1 MWRGILKIVKIIV
14 FAVWVSL
21 MLWVFLIYETP
32 QVGYRFNKR
41 AILNGCESIHPSYR
55 FNKRLIV
62 LDNFKIDKTKE
73 EVIEEEEEII
83 VEEPIIEEPIVEEP
97 IVEEPIIEEPIVEE
111 PIVEQPPSNIEWY
124 TIEVS
129 FYCACYQCCGKTD
142 GITASGDYATEGVTV
157 ALPSSI
163 PLGTHI
169 VIDGHEYICQDRGGA
184 IIDYG
189 SNFIRADIY
198 LDSHEECMQRGRY
211 YTEGYIIW

>member
-1 MWRGILKIVKIIV
+1 MRGSTLKVIEITVL
-14 FAVWVSL
+14 AVWVFL
-21 MLWVFLIYETP
+21 MLWVFLIYKTP
-32 QVGYRFNKR
+32 QTGYRFNRR
-41 AILNGCESIHPSYR
+41 AILNGCGSVKPSYR
-55 FNKRLIV
+55 FNRRLIV

-73 EVIEEEEEII
+73 EAIEEAEESIAEEIVIEEII
-83 VEEPIIEEPIVEEP
+83 VEEPIIETPTVEEPIVEEP
-97 IVEEPIIEEPIVEE
+97 IVEE
-111 PIVEQPPSNIEWY
+111 PPSNIEWY

-189 SNFIRADIY
+189 GNFIRADIY

>member
-1 MWRGILKIVKIIV
+1 MWRSILKIVKTIV
-14 FAVWVSL
+14 LVVWVSL

-73 EVIEEEEEII
+73 EMIEEEEEVI
-83 VEEPIIEEPIVEEP
+83 VEEPIIEEPIVEE
-97 IVEEPIIEEPIVEE
+97 
-111 PIVEQPPSNIEWY
+111 PPSNIEWY

-189 SNFIRADIY
+189 GNFIRADIY
-198 LDSHEECMQRGRY
+198 LNSHEECLRRGRY

>member
-1 MWRGILKIVKIIV
+1 MWRSILKIVKTIV
-14 FAVWVSL
+14 LVVWVSL

-73 EVIEEEEEII
+73 EMIEEEEE
-83 VEEPIIEEPIVEEP
+83 VIVEEP

-111 PIVEQPPSNIEWY
+111 PPSNIEWY

-189 SNFIRADIY
+189 GNFIRADIY
-198 LDSHEECMQRGRY
+198 LNSHEECLRRGRY

>member
-1 MWRGILKIVKIIV
+1 MWRSILKIVKTIV
-14 FAVWVSL
+14 LVVWVSL

-73 EVIEEEEEII
+73 EVIEEEKEVI
-83 VEEPIIEEPIVEEP
+83 VEEPIIEEPIV
-97 IVEEPIIEEPIVEE
+97 EEPIVEE

-129 FYCACYQCCGKTD
+129 FYCACYQCCGKID

-184 IIDYG
+184 IVDYG
-189 SNFIRADIY
+189 NNFIRADIY

>member
-1 MWRGILKIVKIIV
+1 
-14 FAVWVSL
+14 

-73 EVIEEEEEII
+73 EMIEEEEEVI
-83 VEEPIIEEPIVEEP
+83 VEEPIIEEPIVEE
-97 IVEEPIIEEPIVEE
+97 
-111 PIVEQPPSNIEWY
+111 PPSNIEWY

-189 SNFIRADIY
+189 GNFIRADIY
-198 LDSHEECMQRGRY
+198 LNSHEECLRRGRY

>member
-1 MWRGILKIVKIIV
+1 MWRSILKIVKIIV
-14 FAVWVSL
+14 LAVWVSL
-21 MLWVFLIYETP
+21 ILWVFLIYETP
-32 QVGYRFNKR
+32 QVRYRFNKR

-55 FNKRLIV
+55 FNRRLIV

-83 VEEPIIEEPIVEEP
+83 VEEPIIEEPI
-97 IVEEPIIEEPIVEE
+97 IEEPIIEEPVVEE
-111 PIVEQPPSNIEWY
+111 PIVEQPPGNIEWY

-189 SNFIRADIY
+189 GNFIRADIY
-198 LDSHEECMQRGRY
+198 LNSHEECLRRGRY

>member
-1 MWRGILKIVKIIV
+1 MWRSILKIVKIIV
-14 FAVWVSL
+14 LAVWVSL
-21 MLWVFLIYETP
+21 ILWVFLIYETP

-55 FNKRLIV
+55 FNRRLIV

-83 VEEPIIEEPIVEEP
+83 AEEP
-97 IVEEPIIEEPIVEE
+97 IVEEPIIEEPIIEEPVVEE

-189 SNFIRADIY
+189 GNFIRADIY
-198 LDSHEECMQRGRY
+198 LNSHEECLRRGRY